1 MNHLGKA
8 RPASPPASPI
18 QPRTEGRNRR
28 LSPFPHSNQPRIQS
42 ASEARNCNRGR
53 PSGRFLF
60 VNAKAWFACFRN
72 LPPRTRALALTC
84 LYGLAAGTA
93 AVAFQLAITGFY
105 EAGLVRLSKGSF
117 TSFAFGSFAI
127 VVTTSAAVGVLL
139 NVFCREAA
147 GSGVPQLK
155 VAYWRDFGVVPWRVV
170 WVKFLAGVLSL
181 GGGSSLGREGP
192 SVQLAGALGSCVS
205 GWLGEAKQ
213 SRRAA
218 AAAGAAAG
226 LAAAFNTPLAAVTF
240 VLEEIIGDL
249 NSRFLG
255 TILLAS
261 VIGAFVVQALIGPQP
276 AFQLAPVSA
285 SSWRIYALIPC
296 VAAVASLV
304 GVAFQR
310 ASLGLRGRVRK
321 AEGLPAW
328 SRPVM
333 GGIVAWALGLIVF
346 GTTGKLGVFGLGYDD
361 LSAALRA
368 GLSWRLAGVLL
379 IAKFVATV
387 ACYGCGGCGGIFSP
401 TLFLGGMTGLCLA
414 GLTDFAYP
422 LTDSEHIVLAV
433 VGMSCC
439 LGAVVRAPVT
449 GILIVFEMT
458 HEFSLVPPLMI
469 AALVS
474 QAFSR
479 RFCARNFYDSLLE
492 QDGHRLERLQPPRD
506 LNSWQNLPVS
516 TIANFAPVSL
526 EDLQVTALEAALR
539 QHPHQCF
546 PVVQQGE
553 LVGVLTRTEAR
564 LAMAENRLP
573 RLEPP
578 VIALPEDTV
587 RRVQKRLIDAPSGFI
602 VVTEPRTGRLLGIV
616 TLHDLL
622 RAELSVAEK
631 SGE

>member
-1 MNHLGKA
+1 M
-8 RPASPPASPI
+8 
-18 QPRTEGRNRR
+18 
-28 LSPFPHSNQPRIQS
+28 
-42 ASEARNCNRGR
+42 
-53 PSGRFLF
+53 
-60 VNAKAWFACFRN
+60 
-72 LPPRTRALALTC
+72 
-84 LYGLAAGTA
+84 
-93 AVAFQLAITGFY
+93 AFQLAITGFY

-117 TSFAFGSFAI
+117 TRFAIGSFAV

-155 VAYWRDFGVVPWRVV
+155 LAYWRDFGVVPWRVV

-205 GWLGEAKQ
+205 GWMGEAKQ

-218 AAAGAAAG
+218 AAAGAASG

-261 VIGAFVVQALIGPQP
+261 VIGAFVVQAMIGPQP

-285 SSWRIYALIPC
+285 SSWRIYALIPF
-296 VAAVASLV
+296 VAAVASMV

-310 ASLGLRGRVRK
+310 ASLGLRLKMRATQGI
-321 AEGLPAW
+321 PAW
-328 SRPVM
+328 LRPVI
-333 GGIVAWALGLIVF
+333 GGVVVWALGLAVF
-346 GTTGKLGVFGLGYDD
+346 GWTGKLGVFGLGYDD
-361 LSAALRA
+361 LSTALRA
-368 GLSWRLAGVLL
+368 GLSWRLAGVLVVT
-379 IAKFVATV
+379 KFVATV

-401 TLFLGGMTGLCLA
+401 TLFLGGMTGLFLA
-414 GLTDFAYP
+414 GLTDYAYP
-422 LTDSEHIVLAV
+422 LSESEHIVLAV

-479 RFCARNFYDSLLE
+479 RFCPRNFYDSLLE
-492 QDGHRLERLQPPRD
+492 QDGHRIERLQPPRD
-506 LNSWQNLPVS
+506 LRTWQNLPVS
-516 TIANFAPVSL
+516 TIANFAPVVLGDL
-526 EDLQVTALEAALR
+526 ESRALEKALR
-539 QHPHQCF
+539 QHSHKCF
-546 PVVQQGE
+546 PVVRQDE
-553 LVGVLTRTEAR
+553 LVGVLTRAEAQLALTEKR
-564 LAMAENRLP
+564 RP
-573 RLEPP
+573 RLESA
-578 VIALPEDTV
+578 VIASPEDTV
-587 RRVQKRLIDAPSGFI
+587 RRVQKWLIDSPSGFV
-602 VVTEPRTGRLLGIV
+602 VVTEPRTGRLLAIV

-622 RAELSVAEK
+622 RAELAVAER